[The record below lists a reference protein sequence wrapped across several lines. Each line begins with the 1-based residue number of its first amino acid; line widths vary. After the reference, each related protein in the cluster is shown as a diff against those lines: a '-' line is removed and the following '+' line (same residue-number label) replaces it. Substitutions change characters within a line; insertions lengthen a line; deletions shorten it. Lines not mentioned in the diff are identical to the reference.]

1 MQIEILGFGNRF
13 CPDLEQPDLRSLEE
27 PPLQMA
33 SETILGQYR
42 DSLCLFVSF
51 DLEAWSSP
59 ICREC
64 NPDFEFAVNLTQTV
78 DPLF

>member
-1 MQIEILGFGNRF
+1 MQIEIMGFGNRF

-51 DLEAWSSP
+51 DLEA
-59 ICREC
+59 
-64 NPDFEFAVNLTQTV
+64 
-78 DPLF
+78 